1 MIRSMLSSS
10 SPCNANFYGF
20 VIWEIVIVLIK
31 IFDLIAILV
40 HWNHRIWNKKGA
52 KRFPRLPVILFVQ
65 VILHVIFFT
74 TTATD
79 LLNSSNAGGMV
90 MYTWIYLSFST
101 ACFLVCRHFI
111 HLGKSV
117 IPLARQISLD
127 SDQEQILAKEDFLL
141 KILMIFQVCSILLGW
156 IFGAIVILFFVKE
169 NQGLWQSISFY
180 FQVSRKPVFSL
191 TLTFQSY
198 RQFIFC

>member
-1 MIRSMLSSS
+1 
-10 SPCNANFYGF
+10 
-20 VIWEIVIVLIK
+20 
-31 IFDLIAILV
+31 
-40 HWNHRIWNKKGA
+40 
-52 KRFPRLPVILFVQ
+52 
-65 VILHVIFFT
+65 
-74 TTATD
+74 
-79 LLNSSNAGGMV
+79 
-90 MYTWIYLSFST
+90 MYKWIYLSFST

-117 IPLARQISLD
+117 IPLARQSSLD

-141 KILMIFQVCSILLGW
+141 KILMIFHICSILLGSICSILLGW
-156 IFGAIVILFFVKE
+156 FFGAIVILFFVKE

-180 FQVSRKPVFSL
+180 FQVSRTPFFSL